1 MQLYGNAARQTHNI
15 CPAYL
20 PSTSVLYTSSLTTN
34 ELPVT
39 DNLEMRGSTGG
50 KQATSGPFQILTM
63 LAKLFKG

>member
-1 MQLYGNAARQTHNI
+1 MQLYGNAVRQTHNI
-15 CPAYL
+15 CPTYV
-20 PSTSVLYTSSLTTN
+20 PSTSVLYTSSLTTS

-50 KQATSGPFQILTM
+50 NQATSGPFPILTV